1 VLNLPS
7 GLVVNLE
14 TDPSVTAADL
24 EDALKS
30 ETSVPG
36 FLIERTEIAG
46 RAQFSIS
53 IQLPASAIVEQ
64 GGQKLDAVTTLRA
77 VADALAKVNV
87 GR

>member
-1 VLNLPS
+1 MLDLPS

-14 TDPSVTAADL
+14 TDTSVTAADL
-24 EDALKS
+24 EDALRS

-36 FLIERTEIAG
+36 FLIERTVIAG

-53 IQLPASAIVEQ
+53 IHLPASAIVEQ
-64 GGQKLDAVTTLRA
+64 GGQNLDAVTTLRA
-77 VADALAKVNV
+77 VADALAKVKV